1 MASLL
6 MINLIWYLCMLIVF
20 ISFSSFEARF
30 LDGPNMF
37 LKNGNSGA
45 SEHIIFRQVSKTSME
60 KQEIIE
66 KHFKSK
72 KQELLRDAADEKRVL
87 KMESA
92 KKMFKE
98 SVRRQEALGNF
109 FESKRVS
116 PGGPDPH
123 HHKLL

>member
-1 MASLL
+1 MASIL

-30 LDGPNMF
+30 LDDPNMF

-45 SEHIIFRQVSKTSME
+45 SEHIIVRQVSKTSVE
-60 KQEIIE
+60 KQEMIE
-66 KHFKSK
+66 KHFELK
-72 KQELLRDAADEKRVL
+72 KQELLRDDDESRVL

-98 SVRRQEALGNF
+98 SVRRQEALGKF

>member
-30 LDGPNMF
+30 LDDPNMF

-45 SEHIIFRQVSKTSME
+45 SEHVIVRQVSKTSME

-66 KHFKSK
+66 KHFELK
-72 KQELLRDAADEKRVL
+72 KQELLRDDDESRVL

-98 SVRRQEALGNF
+98 SVRRQEALGKF